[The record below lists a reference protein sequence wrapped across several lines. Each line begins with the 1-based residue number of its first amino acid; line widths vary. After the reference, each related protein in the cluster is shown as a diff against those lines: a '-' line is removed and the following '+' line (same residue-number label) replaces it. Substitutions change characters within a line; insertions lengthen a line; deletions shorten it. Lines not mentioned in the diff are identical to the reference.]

1 MKSDRYLRVVL
12 TVIAVALSAIALNAW
27 MTTPTIGLSRAEAQG
42 AQFEVAIPKAW
53 GKIVGFSGGG
63 DILLEDNEGTL
74 RQVEMY
80 GDKKKDFPRLKVQ
93 AKRN

>member
-1 MKSDRYLRVVL
+1 MKSDRYLRTVL

-27 MTTPTIGLSRAEAQG
+27 MTTMPLSRAEAQS
-42 AQFEVAIPKAW
+42 AQYEVSVPKAW
-53 GKIVGFSGGG
+53 GKVVGFSGGG
-63 DILLEDNEGTL
+63 DVLLEDSEGTL

-80 GDKKKDFPRLKVQ
+80 GDKKKDFPRIKVQ

>member
-1 MKSDRYLRVVL
+1 MKGDRYLRTVL

-27 MTTPTIGLSRAEAQG
+27 MTTMPLSRAEAQG
-42 AQFEVAIPKAW
+42 AQYEVSVPKAW
-53 GKIVGFSGGG
+53 GKVIGFSGGG
-63 DILLEDNEGTL
+63 DVLLEDSDGTL